1 VQHQEQL
8 EWEARVGRIVAIA
21 AFASA
26 VLALAGAAIQ
36 NSALGKSSSDS
47 VEFMFLV
54 HAHRGALITS
64 TVLSVIGTMLI
75 APALWFLYMAAKY
88 RRPQIPSVTRVL
100 IVAIPIGAVF
110 QLVRQ
115 LQIAHVADKVH
126 THLLAT
132 PLPPYQADD
141 YVKHQF
147 SGSPYQIVGALGVAL
162 GLAIAFS
169 FVLIGINA
177 MRAGLLSRFMGY
189 MGVAAGVLIVLPLGF
204 GPVVQVFWLGALGLL
219 FLGRWPQGGRGPAW
233 ETGEAD
239 PWPTAADRQAE
250 IAERRAERDAEREG
264 TGARARTPVAAGR
277 GARATSN
284 GDEPDD
290 EDVDYDEPAT
300 PRAQPHPRSKKRK
313 RKRR

>member
-8 EWEARVGRIVAIA
+8 DWEARVGRLVAFA
-21 AFASA
+21 AFGSA
-26 VLALAGAAIQ
+26 ALALAGAVIQ
-36 NSALGKSSSDS
+36 NSALGKASSDS
-47 VEFMFLV
+47 VDFMYLV
-54 HAHRGALITS
+54 HSHRGALIGS

-100 IVAIPIGAVF
+100 IVAIPIGAAF

-115 LQIAHVADKVH
+115 IQIAHVADRVH
-126 THLLAT
+126 AHLTAN
-132 PLPPYQADD
+132 PLPPFAADD

-162 GLAIAFS
+162 GLAIAFA

-239 PWPTAADRQAE
+239 PWPTASDRQAE
-250 IAERRAERDAEREG
+250 IAERRAERDADREG
-264 TGARARTPVAAGR
+264 TGARSRTPVAAGR
-277 GARATSN
+277 AGRASAD
-284 GDEPDD
+284 GDEPD
-290 EDVDYDEPAT
+290 EDDLDDEPAQT
-300 PRAQPHPRSKKRK
+300 RAQPHPRSKKRK

>member
-8 EWEARVGRIVAIA
+8 EWEARVGRVVAIA
-21 AFASA
+21 AFVSA
-26 VLALAGAAIQ
+26 ALALAGAAIQ
-36 NSALGKSSSDS
+36 NSALGKTSSDS
-47 VEFMFLV
+47 VDFMFLV
-54 HAHRGALITS
+54 HAHRGALIAS

-75 APALWFLYMAAKY
+75 APALWFLYTAAKY

-100 IVAIPIGAVF
+100 IIAIPIGAVF

-126 THLLAT
+126 AHLLAT

-147 SGSPYQIVGALGVAL
+147 SGSSYQVVGALGVAL

-233 ETGEAD
+233 ESGEAD

-250 IAERRAERDAEREG
+250 IAERRAERDSAREG
-264 TGARARTPVAAGR
+264 AGTRSRTPVAAGR
-277 GARATSN
+277 ASADGDDPD
-284 GDEPDD
+284 GDEFDD
-290 EDVDYDEPAT
+290 ETAASG
-300 PRAQPHPRSKKRK
+300 AQPHPRSKKRK